1 MAFLCTVRPS
11 PDDARD
17 LILTNRD
24 CPVSPLQ
31 IDWRPFLLPVRNQ
44 GAQGSCMA
52 HAAATMKFF
61 QEVLDYGLDEA
72 LSPQFIYDARS
83 NIRDDNPSND
93 NGMCSRDA
101 MKILYHQC

>member
-1 MAFLCTVRPS
+1 MSPLRFKKISLYIKQKTYMDFLCTVRPS

-24 CPVSPLQ
+24 CPASPLQ

-61 QEVLDYGLDEA
+61 QEVLDYGL
-72 LSPQFIYDARS
+72 
-83 NIRDDNPSND
+83 
-93 NGMCSRDA
+93 
-101 MKILYHQC
+101 